1 MSEENIC
8 KCEHLFYDHGY
19 EKNENPP
26 PHMKSP
32 CKKCECNYFQRPG
45 SQPHVARSIAKTAAR
60 QAEEA
65 LAVKVEQQA
74 NQRRE
79 EGRRKYAEIEAKKVE
94 EKEKYLSNNFPLTK
108 KVEEKEK
115 DLERIRNE
123 YKIKHAGKPYHFVP
137 DNYEWEKKYSAH
149 VLGPL
154 HAGIYYPKSRK
165 PEEHDNNRLSKLLYQ
180 NKRWHGD
187 PELTKEEINEI
198 CDPMLLVLPRKL
210 PKIIVPVPNTRQ
222 GHFHETR
229 CALPIAAGLAAMING
244 ISYNDVL
251 VRVSQTIHDGSR
263 SGRWRAAVKDYAI
276 VEYIKTAE
284 NSRIK
289 DQIVLLIDDIKTSG
303 ATTRVCA
310 DLLVQNGAKQV
321 IILCAAETKLG

>member
-65 LAVKVEQQA
+65 LAVKVEQQE

-94 EKEKYLSNNFPLTK
+94 EKEK
-108 KVEEKEK
+108 

-123 YKIKHAGKPYHFVP
+123 YKIKHADKPQ
-137 DNYEWEKKYSAH
+137 EKNYSAH
-149 VLGPL
+149 ILGPL
-154 HAGIYYPKSRK
+154 HAGIYYGKRRNR
-165 PEEHDNNRLSKLLYQ
+165 EEHDNHRLSQLLYR
-180 NKRWHGD
+180 NKRYNPSY

-198 CDPMLLVLPRKL
+198 CDPMLSVLPHKL
-210 PKIIVPVPNTRQ
+210 TKIIIPVPNIRQ
-222 GHFHETR
+222 GRLSETK
-229 CALPIAAGLAAMING
+229 CALSIAAGLAAMINCN
-244 ISYNDVL
+244 SYNDVL
-251 VRVSQTIHDGSR
+251 VRISKTKHGNSISER
-263 SGRWRAAVKDYAI
+263 YEAAERDYDVA
-276 VEYIKTAE
+276 EYIKTAE
-284 NSRIK
+284 NSIIK
-289 DQIVLLIDDIKTSG
+289 DEIVLLIDDITTSG
-303 ATTRVCA
+303 STAKVCA
-310 DLLVQNGAKQV
+310 NLLVSYGAKQV

>member
-1 MSEENIC
+1 MSDGNIC
-8 KCEHLFYDHGY
+8 KCEHLFDDHGY

-45 SQPHVARSIAKTAAR
+45 AQPHVARSIAKTAAR
-60 QAEEA
+60 QTEEA

-79 EGRRKYAEIEAKKVE
+79 EGRRKYAEIEA
-94 EKEKYLSNNFPLTK
+94 K

-149 VLGPL
+149 VLRPVPS
-154 HAGIYYPKSRK
+154 GIYYGKKRNR
-165 PEEHDNNRLSKLLYQ
+165 EEHDNHRLTQLLYR
-180 NKRWHGD
+180 NKRFKGD
-187 PELTKEEINEI
+187 PGLTKEEINEI
-198 CDPMLLVLPRKL
+198 CDPMLLVLPHKL
-210 PKIIVPVPNTRQ
+210 PKIIIPIPNTRDAD
-222 GHFHETR
+222 GSEKTR
-229 CALPIAAGLAAMING
+229 CALPIAAGLAAMVNCIP
-244 ISYNDVL
+244 YNDVL
-251 VRVSQTIHDGSR
+251 VRVSRTIHDGTQ
-263 SGRWRAAVKDYAI
+263 SGRLRAAVKDYAI
-276 VEYIKTAE
+276 AEYIKTAG
-284 NSRIK
+284 NSNIK

-303 ATTRVCA
+303 STTKVCA
-310 DLLVQNGAKQV
+310 GLLLDNGAREV
-321 IILCAAETKLG
+321 IILCAAETYSEKKWMN

>member
-94 EKEKYLSNNFPLTK
+94 EKEK
-108 KVEEKEK
+108 

-123 YKIKHAGKPYHFVP
+123 YKIKHADKPQ
-137 DNYEWEKKYSAH
+137 EKNYSAH
-149 VLGPL
+149 ILGPFY
-154 HAGIYYPKSRK
+154 AGTYYPKSRK
-165 PEEHDNNRLSKLLYQ
+165 REEHDNDRLSKLLFQ

-198 CDPMLLVLPRKL
+198 CDPMLSVLPHKL
-210 PKIIVPVPNTRQ
+210 AKIIIPVPNIRQ
-222 GHFHETR
+222 GRLSETK
-229 CALPIAAGLAAMING
+229 CALSIAAGLAAMING

-251 VRVSQTIHDGSR
+251 VRAYKTGHDNSR
-263 SGRWRAAVKDYAI
+263 SGRWRAAERDYDVA
-276 VEYIKTAE
+276 EYIKTAE
-284 NSRIK
+284 NSIIK
-289 DQIVLLIDDIKTSG
+289 DEIVLLIDDITTSG
-303 ATTRVCA
+303 NTAKKCA
-310 DLLVQNGAKQV
+310 NLLVSYGAKQV
-321 IILCAAETKLG
+321 IILCAAETKLS

>member
-1 MSEENIC
+1 MQFDPYFKDDCIPIGTMTEENIC

-60 QAEEA
+60 QAAEA

-79 EGRRKYAEIEAKKVE
+79 EGRRKYAEIEA
-94 EKEKYLSNNFPLTK
+94 K

-165 PEEHDNNRLSKLLYQ
+165 PEEHDNDRLSKLLFQ

-198 CDPMLLVLPRKL
+198 CDPMLLVLPHKL
-210 PKIIVPVPNTRQ
+210 PKIIIPIPNIREADGTEQ
-222 GHFHETR
+222 TR

-251 VRVSQTIHDGSR
+251 VRAYKTGHDNSR
-263 SGRWRAAVKDYAI
+263 SGRWRAAERDYDVA
-276 VEYIKTAE
+276 EYIKTAE
-284 NSRIK
+284 NSIIK
-289 DQIVLLIDDIKTSG
+289 DEIVLLIDDIKTSG
-303 ATTRVCA
+303 STAKVCA
-310 DLLVQNGAKQV
+310 GLLLDNGAREV

>member
-94 EKEKYLSNNFPLTK
+94 EKEK
-108 KVEEKEK
+108 

-123 YKIKHAGKPYHFVP
+123 YKIKHADKPQ
-137 DNYEWEKKYSAH
+137 EKNYSAH
-149 VLGPL
+149 ILGPFR
-154 HAGIYYPKSRK
+154 AGIYYPKSRK
-165 PEEHDNNRLSKLLYQ
+165 REEHDNDRLSKLLFQ

-198 CDPMLLVLPRKL
+198 CDPMLLVLPHKL
-210 PKIIVPVPNTRQ
+210 PKIIVPVPNIRQ
-222 GHFHETR
+222 GTFSETR

-251 VRVSQTIHDGSR
+251 VRAKKTRHDNSR

-276 VEYIKTAE
+276 AYYIKTEE
-284 NSRIK
+284 NSSIK

-303 ATTRVCA
+303 STTKVCA
-310 DLLVQNGAKQV
+310 GLLRDNGAKQV
-321 IILCAAETKLG
+321 IILCAAETYREKWMNKTS

>member
-94 EKEKYLSNNFPLTK
+94 EKEK
-108 KVEEKEK
+108 

-123 YKIKHAGKPYHFVP
+123 YKIKHADKPHHFVP

-165 PEEHDNNRLSKLLYQ
+165 PEEHDNDRLSKLLFQ

-198 CDPMLLVLPRKL
+198 CDPMLLVLPHKL
-210 PKIIVPVPNTRQ
+210 PKIIIPVPNIRQ
-222 GHFHETR
+222 GTFSETR

-251 VRVSQTIHDGSR
+251 VRANKTRHDNSR
-263 SGRWRAAVKDYAI
+263 SGRWRAAVKDYALTD
-276 VEYIKTAE
+276 YIKIDE
-284 NSRIK
+284 NNRIK
-289 DQIVLLIDDIKTSG
+289 DQIVLLIDDITTSTS
-303 ATTRVCA
+303 TTKVCA
-310 DLLVQNGAKQV
+310 GLLLDNGAKQV